1 MKIIQTPN
9 GIQLVDDSVSEID
22 VEVKTT
28 SMEFTYERSEI
39 PKELIDECNKIAEET
54 GETQFI
60 FDNDV
65 SKKIM
70 NHQNKDD
77 QRNTKIDLFLS
88 DSAYHIGDET
98 EFAQLPSRFAYY
110 DSEIRLT
117 DRYKRYDYVVN
128 FLKNLTF
135 EPGLSNFG
143 PEYEQSFVLSLNEN
157 DHWYKFIIR
166 VSPNLFIS
174 IISDSSESKKVG
186 GYTGYFN
193 KSKIYDSIQSRCPN
207 SFKEIIRERKLEDIL
222 NKKEV

>member
-1 MKIIQTPN
+1 M
-9 GIQLVDDSVSEID
+9 S
-22 VEVKTT
+22 
-28 SMEFTYERSEI
+28 
-39 PKELIDECNKIAEET
+39 NKISNYYSDKDLK
-54 GETQFI
+54 GE
-60 FDNDV
+60 
-65 SKKIM
+65 SS
-70 NHQNKDD
+70 
-77 QRNTKIDLFLS
+77 IDLVLGDIF
-88 DSAYHIGDET
+88 HIGSET
-98 EFAQLPSRFAYY
+98 EFTKLPSRFAYY
-110 DSEIRLT
+110 DSETRLT

-128 FLKNLTF
+128 FLKNLAF

-174 IISDSSESKKVG
+174 IISNSSESKKVATG

-207 SFKEIIRERKLEDIL
+207 SFKEIIRKRKLEDIL